1 MNVSDARKNL
11 TSPEELKVVG
21 WNLPEGV
28 PRLPNSIIEAAKS
41 PDADTMLGGTLG
53 QDAVDYWVNTRK
65 LEWLSFHSECGDLK
79 TKRATQWEYNR
90 YFELV

>member
-1 MNVSDARKNL
+1 
-11 TSPEELKVVG
+11 
-21 WNLPEGV
+21 
-28 PRLPNSIIEAAKS
+28 
-41 PDADTMLGGTLG
+41 MLGGTLG